1 MAPERDLREN
11 EDRGPPRAAQ
21 GPGPL
26 LSALQG
32 SFSSTYLTLTSI
44 IQGVTLGYLVV
55 VVDDEKGRFELAHWL
70 LVATTFLIIVAAW
83 HEYMM
88 AVTVL
93 TWIAGLRDSLI
104 PFLLGGSEL
113 MLVLSLRYP
122 GELEW
127 SFLAAGIASFVALI
141 AFANMY
147 RSAAAEPAA
156 NKAFLAKT
164 RRYRWVNLGFMCFA
178 GVMLVAFSAVEA
190 RAGQSD
196 ALDVVLAAITLCLVL
211 LFLARGALYWH
222 HVIELARTSC
232 RPSPD
237 RSHRRG
243 F

>member
-1 MAPERDLREN
+1 MTPERDVREN
-11 EDRGPPRAAQ
+11 EDLRTPRTAQ
-21 GPGPL
+21 PSGAL

-55 VVDDEKGRFELAHWL
+55 VVDDEKGRFGPAHWL

-93 TWIAGLRDSLI
+93 TWVAGLRDSLI

-113 MLVLSLRYP
+113 MLVLSLRHP
-122 GELEW
+122 EELEW
-127 SFLAAGIASFVALI
+127 SFLAAAIVSFVALI

-156 NKAFLAKT
+156 NRAFLADT
-164 RRYRWVNLGFMCFA
+164 RTYRWVNLGFLCFA
-178 GVMLVAFSAVEA
+178 GVIFVAFSAIEA
-190 RAGQSD
+190 RAGPSE
-196 ALDVVLAAITLCLVL
+196 ALDVGLAAVTFCLILV
-211 LFLARGALYWH
+211 FLARGALYWH
-222 HVIELARTSC
+222 HVIELARTS
-232 RPSPD
+232 S
-237 RSHRRG
+237 
-243 F
+243 